1 MEHLMNKSPLM
12 IKRMAK
18 TMCEDDVREMIRYY
32 FSRNLMDTSA
42 ENQMKVDI
50 VMETDETF
58 GLSTNDMLRI
68 VSIWQHPSEGI
79 ITFVLNGGEE
89 IDFDD
94 IEISTLLKVMT
105 DFNDLYI
112 GEVD

>member
-1 MEHLMNKSPLM
+1 MEHLMNKCPIE
-12 IKRMAK
+12 IKRLAK
-18 TMCEDDVREMIRYY
+18 TMEEDDVRQMIRFY
-32 FSRNLMDTSA
+32 FSRHLMFTSA

-94 IEISTLLKVMT
+94 IEIPTLLKIMT
-105 DFNDLYI
+105 DFDDYY
-112 GEVD
+112 VD

>member
-1 MEHLMNKSPLM
+1 MEHLANKCPDE
-12 IKRMAK
+12 IKRLAK
-18 TMCEDDVREMIRYY
+18 TMEEDDVRQMIRFY
-32 FSRNLMDTSA
+32 FSRHLMFTSA

-50 VMETDETF
+50 ILETDETF

-89 IDFDD
+89 IEFDD
-94 IEISTLLKVMT
+94 IETSTLFKIMT
-105 DFNDLYI
+105 DFDDYY
-112 GEVD
+112 VD

>member
-1 MEHLMNKSPLM
+1 MEHLMNKCPYD
-12 IKRMAK
+12 IKRLAK
-18 TMCEDDVREMIRYY
+18 TMSEDDVRQMIRFY

-50 VMETDETF
+50 VLETDETF

-68 VSIWQHPSEGI
+68 NSIWQDPCEGYI
-79 ITFVLNGGEE
+79 IFEFEGGNW

-94 IEISTLLKVMT
+94 LSVNELIRIMNVF
-105 DFNDLYI
+105 DNF
-112 GEVD
+112 

>member
-1 MEHLMNKSPLM
+1 MEHLMNKCPIE
-12 IKRMAK
+12 IKRLAK
-18 TMCEDDVREMIRYY
+18 TMEEDDVRQMIRFY
-32 FSRNLMDTSA
+32 FSRHLMFTSA

-68 VSIWQHPSEGI
+68 VSIWQHPSEGL

-94 IEISTLLKVMT
+94 IEIPTLLKIMT
-105 DFNDLYI
+105 DFDDYY
-112 GEVD
+112 VD

>member
-1 MEHLMNKSPLM
+1 MEHLMNKCPIE
-12 IKRMAK
+12 IKRLAK
-18 TMCEDDVREMIRYY
+18 TMNDEDVRQMIRFY
-32 FSRNLMDTSA
+32 FSRHLMFTS
-42 ENQMKVDI
+42 EDNQMKVDI
-50 VMETDETF
+50 VLETDDTF

-94 IEISTLLKVMT
+94 IEIPTLIKVMT
-105 DFNDLYI
+105 DFDDYL
-112 GEVD
+112 

>member
-1 MEHLMNKSPLM
+1 MEHLMNKCPIE
-12 IKRMAK
+12 IKRLAK
-18 TMCEDDVREMIRYY
+18 TMEEDDVRQMIRFY
-32 FSRNLMDTSA
+32 FSRHLMFTSA
-42 ENQMKVDI
+42 ENHMKVDI

-68 VSIWQHPSEGI
+68 VSIWQHPSEGL

-94 IEISTLLKVMT
+94 IEIPTLLKIMT
-105 DFNDLYI
+105 DFDDYY
-112 GEVD
+112 VD

>member
-1 MEHLMNKSPLM
+1 MEHLMNKGPLM
-12 IKRMAK
+12 IKRLAE

-32 FSRNLMDTSA
+32 FSRQLMDTSA
-42 ENQMKVDI
+42 ENQMKVNI
-50 VMETDETF
+50 VFETDETF

-68 VSIWQHPSEGI
+68 TSVWQHPTEGI
-79 ITFVLNGGEE
+79 ITFVLNDTYEME
-89 IDFDD
+89 FDD
-94 IEISTLLKVMT
+94 VDVDSLKKIMT

>member
-1 MEHLMNKSPLM
+1 MEHLMNKCPIE
-12 IKRMAK
+12 IKRLAK
-18 TMCEDDVREMIRYY
+18 NETEENIREMIRFY

-42 ENQMKVDI
+42 ENQIKVDI
-50 VMETDETF
+50 ILETDETF

-68 VSIWQHPSEGI
+68 VSIWQEPCEGI

-94 IEISTLLKVMT
+94 IEISTLLNVMT
-105 DFNDLYI
+105 EFENYL
-112 GEVD
+112 